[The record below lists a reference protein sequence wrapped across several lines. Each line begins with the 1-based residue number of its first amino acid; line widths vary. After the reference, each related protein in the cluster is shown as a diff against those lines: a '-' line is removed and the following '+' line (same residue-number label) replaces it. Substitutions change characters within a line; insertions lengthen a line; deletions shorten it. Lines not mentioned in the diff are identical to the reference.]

1 MRLSTKWYLLV
12 SLVLFVKEGNMHT
25 LTIAEIAARL
35 DLPESTVRYY
45 RDRFSEYVPIVG
57 KGRQRRYPD
66 EAVDVFHT
74 IADGLRNGQTAT
86 MVEETLGRLY
96 PRNVETSKTKL
107 VQVGAGSPQ
116 HMAQAMV
123 QVLYQQSEEIQ
134 AMRLSLE
141 QIKDDMDRQRE
152 ENISVMAE
160 AFEKLKSHMDHQDMQ
175 NSRLARE
182 RDQFIVSQM
191 RDMLQKSQSHSPA
204 KPWWQKWLGR
214 NSSESSV
221 HG

>member
-1 MRLSTKWYLLV
+1 MT
-12 SLVLFVKEGNMHT
+12 T
-25 LTIAEIAARL
+25 LTIAEIASRL

-45 RDRFSEYVPIVG
+45 RDRFSEYVPVVG
-57 KGRQRRYPD
+57 KGRQRRYPN
-66 EAVDVFHT
+66 EAVEIFHT
-74 IADGLRNGQTAT
+74 IADGLRNGQTAI

-96 PRNVETSKTKL
+96 PRNVETSETEL
-107 VQVGAGSPQ
+107 AQVGTVATQ
-116 HMAQAMV
+116 QMAQAMV

-141 QIKDDMDRQRE
+141 NIKDDLDRQHE
-152 ENISVMAE
+152 ENVLALTE
-160 AFEKLKSHMDHQDMQ
+160 AFEKLKSHMDHQDTQ

-191 RDMLQKSQSHSPA
+191 RDMLQKSQTQPPL

-214 NSSESSV
+214 SSPKSSV
-221 HG
+221 HS